1 MLYVAFLA
9 LAAFTL
15 VNIHIERKTR
25 MNVQVLLD
33 KVTAQTTVMESAE
46 ALLATLSQEVKDAG
60 TDPVKLQAISDA
72 LDANTAGLAAAVT
85 ANTPA
90 PAIEPTRV
98 EPVPADPTTVAEPV
112 PADPAPADPTPA
124 DPTPAVDPAPAP
136 VEEPPA
142 VV

>member
-90 PAIEPTRV
+90 PAIEPT
-98 EPVPADPTTVAEPV
+98 PVEPV
-112 PADPAPADPTPA
+112 PADPAPAIE
-124 DPTPAVDPAPAP
+124 PTPAVDPAPAP